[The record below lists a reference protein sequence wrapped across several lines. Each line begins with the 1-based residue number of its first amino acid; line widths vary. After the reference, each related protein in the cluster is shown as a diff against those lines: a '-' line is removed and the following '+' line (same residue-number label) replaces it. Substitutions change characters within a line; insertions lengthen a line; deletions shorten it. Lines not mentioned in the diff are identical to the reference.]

1 MAKLCF
7 KTFLPEPFAPLK
19 APQENLEENQGG
31 KGVRRKE
38 TFYRSIFLG
47 KGKYFLLSCLAQ
59 TVLEGIF
66 LDYVT

>member
-38 TFYRSIFLG
+38 TFYRSISWAKANIFSCPVWHRQFW
-47 KGKYFLLSCLAQ
+47 KGYF
-59 TVLEGIF
+59 
-66 LDYVT
+66 